1 MKRILIGAL
10 AFTAFSTAAFAQQSV
25 LQQSGLVGKLEGPA
39 MITDPAQ
46 WPKKFGEAPM
56 LAELVKAGK
65 LPPVEQRIPQEPMV
79 LKPLRAVGKYG
90 GTLKRG
96 FMGTADS
103 ENGNRFMATDK
114 PLFFDITG
122 TKLVPNVVKAWTVSP
137 DGKVTTLSLRKG
149 MKWSD
154 GSPFTADDFVF
165 WFEDVYQNK
174 DLVPAPALEMA
185 VNGKP
190 GRIKKVDEITVA
202 LEFDEPYFLLQELLG
217 GSTLVGGGQSNMQSE
232 GLLYGLY
239 SPAHYLKQYLPK
251 NSSVEALNQQAKQAG
266 FDNWVLQFKF
276 KADWRLNKDLPTLG
290 PWKTVQPINTQ
301 IWLLERNPYY
311 YVIDSSG
318 NQLPYIDRIQMT
330 LAENAEVINLR
341 AISGQYDYQDRFID
355 LAKLPVIL
363 ENRERSK
370 YRVQVDLGFNGSDN
384 TLMVNQTY
392 KDDPE
397 IAKWL
402 RTPDFRRALSLG
414 INRQQINDA
423 FFLGLGTIGSAIPAD
438 AMPHNPGPEWRTKWS
453 THDPKQANELLD
465 KIGLTKKDS
474 EGYRVR
480 PDNGQRLRIEIQVE
494 QSVIASW
501 PQQAEMIVQHW
512 KQIGIQ
518 GDAKFYERGLATI
531 RVRNDQDQL
540 VIRTNSGTENVYLYP
555 RYVLPVEPSAGTMSA
570 AYAQWFSSDGVRGTK
585 PDDPEMLKAFDL
597 LRSAPGKPDAE
608 RTRIAQEI
616 WKIVIDQQYAI
627 GTVGQSPA
635 FMGTRII
642 SEKLENVPERTC
654 ISQHCRAPGSGRPE
668 QWFFKP

>member
-1 MKRILIGAL
+1 MKRVLIGAL
-10 AFTAFSTAAFAQQSV
+10 ALAALSAAASAQQGGA

-46 WPKKFGEAPM
+46 WPKKFNEAPM

-65 LPPVEQRIPQEPMV
+65 LPPVDQRIPQEPMV
-79 LKPLRAVGKYG
+79 LKPLREVGKYG

-96 FMGTADS
+96 FMGPADS

-114 PLFFDITG
+114 PLFWDITG
-122 TKLVPNVVKAWTVSP
+122 SKLIPNLAKGWTVSD
-137 DGKVTTLSLRKG
+137 DGKETRLLLRKG

-165 WFEDVYQNK
+165 WFSEVYQNK
-174 DLVPAPALEMA
+174 DLVPSPALEMA

-190 GRIKKVDEITVA
+190 GKIVKIDETTVA
-202 LEFDEPYFLLQELLG
+202 LQFEEPYYLLPELLG

-251 NSSVEALNQQAKQAG
+251 YSSTDALNAQAKQAG
-266 FDNWVLQFKF
+266 FENWVLQFKF
-276 KADWRLNKDLPTLG
+276 KADWRLNKELPTLG
-290 PWKTVQPINTQ
+290 PWRTVQPINTQ
-301 IWLLERNPYY
+301 VWLMERNPFY
-311 YVIDSSG
+311 YVIDSEG
-318 NQLPYIDRIQMT
+318 NQLPYIDRLQMT
-330 LAENAEVINLR
+330 LAENAEVVNLR
-341 AISGQYDYQDRFID
+341 AIGGQYDYQDRFID
-355 LAKLPVIL
+355 LGKLPVIL

-370 YRVQVDLGFNGSDN
+370 YRVQVDLGFNGGDT

-397 IAKWL
+397 IAKLL
-402 RTPDFRRALSLG
+402 RNADFRRALSLG
-414 INRQQINDA
+414 IDRQQINDA
-423 FFLGLGTIGSAIPAD
+423 FFLGLGTIGSPTPAES
-438 AMPHNPGPEWRTKWS
+438 MPHNPGPEWRAKWS
-453 THDPKQANELLD
+453 THDPKRANALLD
-465 KIGLTKKDS
+465 KIGLAKKDAD
-474 EGYRVR
+474 GFRLR

-501 PQQAEMIVQHW
+501 QQQAEMIVQQW

-518 GDAKFYERGLATI
+518 GDAKFYERGLATL
-531 RVRNDQDQL
+531 RVRNDQDQM

-570 AYAQWFSSDGVRGTK
+570 AYAQWFVSEGQRGTK

-597 LRSAPGKPDAE
+597 LRSAPGKKDAE
-608 RTRIAQEI
+608 RTKIAQEI

-635 FMGTRII
+635 FMGVRII
-642 SEKLENVPERTC
+642 SDKLGNVPERTC

-668 QWFFKP
+668 QWYFK